1 MMRLSFTNPLSLLL
15 FVPFIS
21 LLALPLARHKTQHT
35 LRHAASAIL
44 RLLIGAL
51 LILSLSGAQLA
62 RPVDGLTV
70 VFVLD
75 LSDSVSA
82 SEQGKAHQFIQ
93 QAIAEMPTDHQ
104 AAIVVFGEDALIER
118 LASDVR
124 DLPPITSVPRTGHTD
139 IASAIRLGLA
149 LFDEESQ
156 KRLVLLSDGLEN
168 AGDAVGQAD
177 LAAARDIEIDI
188 VPLSTL
194 QEEQEAYVAKLETP
208 PSVRQRQSFAVEAI
222 VESSSAQQAKVYLL
236 GDGRL
241 LAAES
246 VSLQPGGN
254 HVEIPLTAEASG
266 FHRYQMELI
275 PTTDTLPQNNH
286 ASGFTV
292 VYGPPRVLIVEG
304 GPDEADALSRA
315 LASTEIDVT
324 VVPPPRLS
332 TNLTKLAG
340 YDAIVLANV
349 PASEIYSDTMDA
361 LPVAVRELGRGL
373 VMVGGER
380 SFGAGGYRLTPV
392 EEALPIDMDLSR
404 SRVVGTALAL
414 VIDKSGSMAD
424 TPCMAAASSSN
435 EYTLSRSNWIKI
447 DIAKDAA
454 IRAASAL
461 QPSDSLGVVAF
472 DDSARWAFHL
482 QPVADID
489 ALEQAI
495 AGIPADGGT
504 NIWAGLVEA
513 ERDLAT
519 ASEGTKHM
527 ILLTDGWAD
536 VGDYDTLTARMA
548 NEGITLSIV
557 AVGCDTAEYL
567 PELAEKGGGRYY
579 EAPTMQDV
587 PQIFLQEVA
596 EVAGS
601 YIVEESFYL
610 LQTGTTPILRGL
622 DPATLPGLQGYN
634 STTSKATAQTP
645 LISFLGEPVLAQWQ
659 HGLGRSVA
667 WTSDLKGQ
675 WAIEWVEWDQFNTF
689 VAQLIGWTLP
699 DPADEGLQVALQLD
713 GTDVHLLVNS
723 VDKDGRPRDL
733 LETEAKLV
741 GPDLANHTVSLEQVG
756 AGRYEG
762 TTLVGE
768 PGAYMVQIVQRDQA
782 GHPVAQRMTG
792 LVVPY
797 SPEYRRS
804 GQGSTL
810 LGELA
815 RTTGGNVLESPS
827 AAFAPTQQRIT
838 QARPLWPLLML
849 LAALL
854 FPADVAVRRLRLA
867 QSDWHRM
874 ATWLRARA
882 PRRRVRQRAIE
893 PEILS
898 DLFQARERVRRRRMR
913 PSTKEATGASVS
925 AVARSPQEPLIIERP
940 SSPADPS
947 IVEVEDSFAR
957 LRQARARARRRR

>member
-1 MMRLSFTNPLSLLL
+1 MRLSFANPLSLLL
-15 FVPFIS
+15 FVPFVP
-21 LLALPLARHKTQHT
+21 LLALPLARRKTQRT
-35 LRHAASAIL
+35 LRHVTGAIL
-44 RLLIGAL
+44 RLLIGAF
-51 LILSLSGAQLA
+51 LILGLSGAQLA
-62 RPVDGLTV
+62 RQVDDLTV
-70 VFVLD
+70 VFALD
-75 LSDSVSA
+75 LSDSVPA
-82 SEQGKAHQFIQ
+82 SEQEKARAFIR
-93 QAIAEMPTDHQ
+93 QAIAEMPADHR

-118 LASDVR
+118 LASDAR
-124 DLPPITSVPRTGHTD
+124 GLPPIASVPRTGHTD

-156 KRLVLLSDGLEN
+156 KRLVLLSDGMEN
-168 AGDAVGQAD
+168 AGDALEQAD
-177 LAAARDIEIDI
+177 LAAARGIEIDV
-188 VPLSTL
+188 VPLSAP
-194 QEEQEAYVAKLETP
+194 QEGQEAYVAELKTP
-208 PSVRQRQSFAVEAI
+208 PSVRQGQSFAVEAI
-222 VESSSAQQAKVYLL
+222 VESASAQEAEWYLL

-241 LAAES
+241 LAADS
-246 VSLQPGGN
+246 VSLRPGSN
-254 HVEIPLTAEASG
+254 RVEIPLTAEVPG
-266 FHRYQMELI
+266 FHRYQVELI
-275 PTTDTLPQNNH
+275 PTADTLPQNNH

-304 GPDEADALSRA
+304 GPGEADALSRA
-315 LASTEIDVT
+315 LASAEVDVT

-332 TNLTKLAG
+332 TSLTKLAG

-361 LPVAVRELGRGL
+361 LPVAVRDLGRGL

-392 EEALPIDMDLSR
+392 EEALPVDMDLSR

-414 VIDKSGSMAD
+414 VLDKSGSMAD
-424 TPCMAAASSSN
+424 TPCTAAASSPD

-461 QPSDSLGVVAF
+461 QPSDALGVVAF
-472 DDSARWAFHL
+472 DGSARWAFHL

-495 AGIPADGGT
+495 AGLPADGGT

-513 ERDLAT
+513 ERELAT

-536 VGDYDTLTARMA
+536 VGDYDTLTTRMA
-548 NEGITLSIV
+548 DEGITLSIV

-587 PQIFLQEVA
+587 PQIFLKEVT

-601 YIVEESFYL
+601 YTVEEAFYL
-610 LQTGTTPILRGL
+610 LPVGTTPILRGL
-622 DPATLPGLQGYN
+622 DPAALPGLQGYN
-634 STTSKATAQTP
+634 STTAKTMTQTP
-645 LISFLGEPVLAQWQ
+645 LISLLGEPVLAQWQ

-675 WAIEWVEWDQFNTF
+675 WAAEWVEWDQFSTF

-713 GTDVHLLVNS
+713 GTNAHLLVNS
-723 VDKDGRPRDL
+723 VDRDGQPRDL
-733 LETEAKLV
+733 LKTEVKLI
-741 GPDLANHTVSLEQVG
+741 GPDLANHAVSLEQTG

-762 TTLVGE
+762 TTSVSE
-768 PGAYMVQIVQRDQA
+768 PGAYMVQVVQRDRA
-782 GHPVAQRMTG
+782 GHPVAQSTTG

-797 SPEYRRS
+797 SPEYKRS
-804 GQGSTL
+804 GQGSVL
-810 LGELA
+810 LDELA
-815 RTTGGNVLESPS
+815 RATGGTTLGSPS
-827 AAFAPTQQRIT
+827 AAFAPTRQWIT
-838 QARPLWPLLML
+838 QAQPLWPPLVL

-854 FPADVAVRRLRLA
+854 FPADVAVRRLHLSR
-867 QSDWHRM
+867 SDWRR
-874 ATWLRARA
+874 AAKWLWARA
-882 PRRRVRQRAIE
+882 PRHRIRQQTVE
-893 PEILS
+893 PEILG
-898 DLFQARERVRRRRMR
+898 DLFQARERARRRRVR
-913 PSTKEATGASVS
+913 PGTKEIAEASTP
-925 AVARSPQEPLIIERP
+925 AVDRSPRDPLVTEG
-940 SSPADPS
+940 PAAPAGPP
-947 IVEVEDSFAR
+947 VAEVEESFAR